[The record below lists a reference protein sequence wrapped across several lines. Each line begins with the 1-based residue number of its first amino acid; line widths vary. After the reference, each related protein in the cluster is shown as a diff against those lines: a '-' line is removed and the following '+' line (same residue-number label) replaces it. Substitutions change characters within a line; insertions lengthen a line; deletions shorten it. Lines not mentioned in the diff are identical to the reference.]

1 MSDNYPIP
9 QPKRVLYI
17 NTALFIIGLLPS
29 ILFAPRV
36 TFLYELNSTLA
47 TLTALVWITLP
58 FVIVIS
64 IILAWITWAK
74 LKYDAAVK
82 LSLLPWAWMVLG
94 LGILL
99 Y

>member
-17 NTALFIIGLLPS
+17 NTAVFIIGLLPS
-29 ILFAPRV
+29 ILFAPHV
-36 TFLYELNSTLA
+36 TFLYELNSALA
-47 TLTALVWITLP
+47 TLIALTWITLP
-58 FVIVIS
+58 FIIVIS
-64 IILAWITWAK
+64 IVLAWIAWAK
-74 LKYDAAVK
+74 LKHDAAVK
-82 LSLLPWAWMVLG
+82 LSLLPWTWMVLG